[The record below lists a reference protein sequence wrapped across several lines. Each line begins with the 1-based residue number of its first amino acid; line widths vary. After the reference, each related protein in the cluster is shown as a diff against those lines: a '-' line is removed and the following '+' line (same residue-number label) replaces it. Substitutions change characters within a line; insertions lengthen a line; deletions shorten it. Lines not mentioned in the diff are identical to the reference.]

1 MKKLL
6 ACLLFSLALH
16 AQSFEKR
23 TYTDASGHVLP
34 YQILMP
40 ANYNPSV
47 KYPVVLVLHGAGERG
62 MII

>member
-6 ACLLFSLALH
+6 ACLLFSLAIH
-16 AQSFEKR
+16 AQSFEKK

-47 KYPVVLVLHGAGERG
+47 KYPVV
-62 MII
+62 